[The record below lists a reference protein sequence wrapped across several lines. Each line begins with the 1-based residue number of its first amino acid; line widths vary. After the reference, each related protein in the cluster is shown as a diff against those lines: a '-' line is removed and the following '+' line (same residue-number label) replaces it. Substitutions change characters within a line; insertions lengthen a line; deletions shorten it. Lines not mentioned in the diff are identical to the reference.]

1 MSANTALALEY
12 INARPQSAARQLEAM
27 EAEHTAAFLRNLPGK
42 SSSLLIPAFLPQYFG
57 QVCLHQESKESA
69 ELLASSD
76 VSYVAAVL
84 RHLPA
89 NQQNSILGHLAPS
102 IRAQVLLL
110 LTFQEEDV
118 GSWMNTSV
126 ATLPDDSDIESARKY
141 LKLGESAVQS
151 DRLFVVN
158 RDRNLVGHVSQ
169 IELTRSKKK
178 QALREILIPRTDALL
193 ARMPVQTAMAH
204 PSWSEAD
211 IMPVNNRKGNFVG
224 VIRHVDLRKAVDS
237 LSSSSAM
244 PTQDNP
250 LQGLAQAYGNTF
262 LTLFNTL
269 EDIVRDSSD
278 RREKP

>member
-1 MSANTALALEY
+1 MAANTALALEY
-12 INARPQSAARQLEAM
+12 IHNRPQSAARQLETLDAEKTAGFIASLPAKSAAM
-27 EAEHTAAFLRNLPGK
+27 LLP
-42 SSSLLIPAFLPQYFG
+42 SFLPQYMG
-57 QVCLHQESKESA
+57 QICLHQQAA
-69 ELLASSD
+69 EAADLLASTD
-76 VSYVAAVL
+76 VSYIAAVL

-89 NQQNSILGHLAPS
+89 NQQNSILGHLTS
-102 IRAQVLLL
+102 SKRAQVLLL

-126 ATLPDDSDIESARKY
+126 ATLPSDSDIVSARKY

-158 RDRNLVGHVSQ
+158 RERNLVGHVSQ

-178 QALREILIPRTDALL
+178 KLLSEILVPRTEALL
-193 ARMPVQTAMAH
+193 ARMPVQTAIKH

-224 VIRHVDLRKAVDS
+224 VIRHVDLRKAVDT
-237 LSSSSAM
+237 LSSGNRLPGAA
-244 PTQDNP
+244 NP
-250 LQGLAQAYGNTF
+250 LQGLASAYGNTF
-262 LTLFNTL
+262 LTLFNTV

-278 RREKP
+278 RREN